1 MPAVSGILYQSRFN
15 MTNNKDKNRW
25 IDDLNNET
33 RSFAPVGGENRSTD
47 GETRAFSVEEGFNE
61 PLERCEE
68 RGSLKELPTGAFI
81 WRIGKPLLILAI
93 SAALVLLLGVSVY
106 HYIEESYVAP
116 VADNTSQTVY
126 IEIGSGASLSKI
138 STLLYEKGIIRNK
151 FAFQLYADFNDVGGS
166 LKAGKYNLSPGMTLE
181 QIADVLL
188 EGNPPR
194 TVTEVLFLEGYTV
207 VDMAAKLEE
216 KDMFDA
222 AEKAEFL
229 KLCDDADAFSAEYD
243 FIAALSGDEN
253 LSKRVFELEG
263 YLSPN
268 TYEFYTDSTPKE
280 VIKKLLDQFNSTFVD
295 EYKQRAAKL
304 NMTVDQVV
312 TLASIIEWEATEKN
326 FKNVSAVFHNR
337 LKDNWAFGSC
347 ASLRYVTG
355 IKKQTYTAE
364 EQSIDSPY
372 NTYMYKG
379 LPVGPINNPGAK
391 AIGAALYPN
400 QEYIDLGY
408 YYFVNV
414 DKASSELA
422 FAKTE
427 KEHQKN
433 VDAYNASP
441 EPTTA
446 PSATPAND

>member
-1 MPAVSGILYQSRFN
+1 

-33 RSFAPVGGENRSTD
+33 RSFAPVGGEIRSTD

-81 WRIGKPLLILAI
+81 WRIGKPLLILVI
-93 SAALVLLLGVSVY
+93 SAALVILLGVSVY

-126 IEIGSGASLSKI
+126 VEIGSGSSLSSI
-138 STLLYEKGIIRNK
+138 STVLYEKGIIRNK

-194 TVTEVLFLEGYTV
+194 TVTEVLFLEGFTV
-207 VDMAAKLEE
+207 EDMAAKLVE
-216 KDMFDA
+216 KGMFDA

-229 KLCDDADAFSAEYD
+229 KLCDDADAFSADYD
-243 FIAALSGDEN
+243 FIAALNGADN
-253 LSKRVFELEG
+253 LSKRRYELEG

-268 TYEFYTDSTPKE
+268 TYEFYTDATPKE
-280 VIKKLLDQFNSTFVD
+280 VIAKLLDQFKNVFEP
-295 EYKQRAAKL
+295 EYILQAQKL
-304 NMTVDQVV
+304 NMTIDQVI
-312 TLASIIEWEATEKN
+312 TLASVIEWEATEQD
-326 FKNVSAVFHNR
+326 FKNVSAVFQNR
-337 LKDNWAFGSC
+337 ARDGWTFDSC
-347 ASLRYVTG
+347 ATMRYVTG

-364 EQSIDSPY
+364 ELSIDSPY

-379 LPVGPINNPGAK
+379 LPAGPINNPGAK
-391 AIGAALYPN
+391 AIGAALYPT
-400 QEYIDLGY
+400 QAFIDERY
-408 YYFVNV
+408 YYFCNK
-414 DKASSELA
+414 DKTSSVLVY
-422 FAKTE
+422 AKTE
-427 KEHQKN
+427 KEQNQHK
-433 VDAYNASP
+433 AEYEASP
-441 EPTTA
+441 EPTPA